1 MSLMPADICLKWGR
15 FCLAFL
21 FAIFPLLLFLPLPL
35 TQLED
40 DDDDDDCNHNNK
52 PIAKQKR
59 ATAKGRQNKLSKKLF
74 FKMTRA
80 KEDKKRRGR
89 ERGKEREGEGR
100 RRKEKEAEGSK
111 EKLMESEG
119 SREAQR

>member
-1 MSLMPADICLKWGR
+1 MFEMG
-15 FCLAFL
+15 
-21 FAIFPLLLFLPLPL
+21 PLLPGFSLCHQPLLHLLPLSL
-35 TQLED
+35 AQLED

-80 KEDKKRRGR
+80 KEDKKKKGER
-89 ERGKEREGEGR
+89 ERQKEGR
-100 RRKEKEAEGSK
+100 RGKQRK
-111 EKLMESEG
+111 
-119 SREAQR
+119 

>member
-1 MSLMPADICLKWGR
+1 MFEMGGR
-15 FCLAFL
+15 FCLAFIL
-21 FAIFPLLLFLPLPL
+21 PFSPTPVPSPASPTLL
-35 TQLED
+35 QLEA

-80 KEDKKRRGR
+80 KEEEKIKGERGR
-89 ERGKEREGEGR
+89 QREGKERSGKERE
-100 RRKEKEAEGSK
+100 AER
-111 EKLMESEG
+111 
-119 SREAQR
+119 SRGKSRDS